1 MFVSGIIL
9 VSKAQG
15 KLTNALHK
23 ILDLAE
29 NDCQG
34 QTKAIT
40 GTFSDKKKTVTFLI
54 DTGLNHLRQCRLM
67 PVSCSLPHL
76 MTIPTVI
83 IK

>member
-1 MFVSGIIL
+1 

-40 GTFSDKKKTVTFLI
+40 GTFSDKKKTVTFL
-54 DTGLNHLRQCRLM
+54 N
-67 PVSCSLPHL
+67 
-76 MTIPTVI
+76 
-83 IK
+83 